1 MTFNIIIREQAKM
14 DLINI
19 IDYISILIQ
28 NPHSANKISSLIIE
42 SLKSLE
48 MFPYRHLIVIENIR
62 KMNINN
68 FNIYYKVE
76 KDNVIILRI
85 LGSRKQF
92 NYYDV
97 FN

>member
-1 MTFNIIIREQAKM
+1 
-14 DLINI
+14 
-19 IDYISILIQ
+19 
-28 NPHSANKISSLIIE
+28 
-42 SLKSLE
+42 

-76 KDNVIILRI
+76 IDNVIILRI